1 MLPRMNDSK
10 LQQAFGKFDA
20 SNAEDPNAVTVDG
33 QQQPKELVFAKRLTE
48 AVMLLDPDASE
59 PLRLASRC
67 QHICRWQVPRN
78 TQPMGRAGYLKWRAG
93 LKKFHAAKSA
103 AILEAVGYDAET
115 IGKVHDLNLK
125 KNLKTDPDC
134 QTLEDALCLV
144 FLGHQFDKLIADTE
158 EEKMLGI
165 VRKTWAKMTPRGQ
178 QAAAAL
184 DFSEQAQAVLAKALG
199 GEADS

>member
-10 LQQAFGKFDA
+10 LQQAFGKFDTC
-20 SNAEDPNAVTVDG
+20 NAEDPNTVTVDG

-93 LKKFHAAKSA
+93 LKKFHAEKSA
-103 AILEAVGYDAET
+103 AILEVVGYDAET
-115 IGKVHDLNLK
+115 VQRVQELNLK

-184 DFSEQAQAVLAKALG
+184 NFSEQAQAVLAKALG
-199 GEADS
+199 

>member
-1 MLPRMNDSK
+1 MNDSK
-10 LQQAFGKFDA
+10 RQLAFGKFDA
-20 SNAEDPNAVTVDG
+20 CNAEDPNTVTVDG

-93 LKKFHAAKSA
+93 LKKFHAEKSA
-103 AILEAVGYDAET
+103 AILEVVGYDAET
-115 IGKVHDLNLK
+115 VQRVQELNLK

-184 DFSEQAQAVLAKALG
+184 NFSEQAQAVLAKALG
-199 GEADS
+199 

>member
-1 MLPRMNDSK
+1 MNDSK
-10 LQQAFGKFDA
+10 RQLAFGKFDA
-20 SNAEDPNAVTVDG
+20 CNAEDPNTVTVDG

-93 LKKFHAAKSA
+93 LKKFHAEKSA
-103 AILEAVGYDAET
+103 AILEVVGYDAET
-115 IGKVHDLNLK
+115 VQRVQELNLK

-184 DFSEQAQAVLAKALG
+184 NFSEQAQAVLAKALG

>member
-1 MLPRMNDSK
+1 MLPSHEMIPSC
-10 LQQAFGKFDA
+10 QQAFGKFDA
-20 SNAEDPNAVTVDG
+20 SNAEDPNTVTVDG

-93 LKKFHAAKSA
+93 LKKFHAEKSA
-103 AILEAVGYDAET
+103 AILEVVGYDAET
-115 IGKVHDLNLK
+115 VQRVQELNLK

-184 DFSEQAQAVLAKALG
+184 NFSEQAQAVLAKALG
-199 GEADS
+199 

>member
-1 MLPRMNDSK
+1 MNGLGIITD
-10 LQQAFGKFDA
+10 
-20 SNAEDPNAVTVDG
+20 
-33 QQQPKELVFAKRLTE
+33 
-48 AVMLLDPDASE
+48 
-59 PLRLASRC
+59 
-67 QHICRWQVPRN
+67 H
-78 TQPMGRAGYLKWRAG
+78 LKWRAG
-93 LKKFHAAKSA
+93 LKKFHAEKSA
-103 AILEAVGYDAET
+103 AILEVVGYDAET
-115 IGKVHDLNLK
+115 VQRVQELNLK

-184 DFSEQAQAVLAKALG
+184 NFSEQAQAVLAKALG
-199 GEADS
+199 

>member
-1 MLPRMNDSK
+1 
-10 LQQAFGKFDA
+10 
-20 SNAEDPNAVTVDG
+20 
-33 QQQPKELVFAKRLTE
+33 
-48 AVMLLDPDASE
+48 
-59 PLRLASRC
+59 
-67 QHICRWQVPRN
+67 
-78 TQPMGRAGYLKWRAG
+78 MGRAGYLKWRAG
-93 LKKFHAAKSA
+93 LKKFHAGKSA
-103 AILEAVGYDAET
+103 AILEVVGYDAET
-115 IGKVHDLNLK
+115 VQRVQELNLK

-184 DFSEQAQAVLAKALG
+184 NFSEQAQAVLAKALG
-199 GEADS
+199 